1 MVSIIVAVS
10 ENGVIGVDNK
20 LPWYIPEDLKRFK
33 KLTKG
38 NTVIMG
44 RKTYE
49 SIGKPLPDRINIVVS
64 RNKDLNIPGCLVV
77 HSMAQAIKKANK
89 DKDVFIIG
97 GGEIY
102 NSGIVHAKRIYLTKV
117 HQEVEG
123 DTKFPEI
130 SEWEEYK
137 DMAWGWSE
145 IEREEKEGFSYITY
159 EYFR

>member
-1 MVSIIVAVS
+1 MIAIIAAVS

-20 LPWYIPEDLKRFK
+20 LPWYIPDDLKRFK
-33 KLTKG
+33 RLTNG

-49 SIGKPLPDRINIVVS
+49 SIGKPLPGRVNIVVS
-64 RNKDLNIPGCLVV
+64 RNKDLQIPGCLVV
-77 HSMAQAIKKANK
+77 NSIVQAIKKAGK

-102 NSGIVHAKRIYLTKV
+102 NSGFIYADKIYLTKV

-123 DTKFPEI
+123 DTTFPEI
-130 SEWEEYK
+130 VEWDEYK
-137 DMAWGWSE
+137 DMAWGWNE
-145 IEREEKEGFSYITY
+145 THREEKEGFSYITY

>member
-1 MVSIIVAVS
+1 MISIIAAVS

-38 NTVIMG
+38 NVVIMG

-64 RNKDLNIPGCLVV
+64 RNKDLKIPGCLVV
-77 HSMAQAIKKANK
+77 NSIVQAIKKAGS
-89 DKDVFIIG
+89 DKDIFIIG

-102 NSGIVHAKRIYLTKV
+102 NSGIIYAKRIYLTKV
-117 HQEVEG
+117 HQEVKG

-130 SEWEEYK
+130 VEWNEYK
-137 DMAWGWSE
+137 DMAWGWHE
-145 IEREEKEGFSYITY
+145 LEREEKEGFSFITY

>member
-1 MVSIIVAVS
+1 MVSIIAAVS

-49 SIGKPLPDRINIVVS
+49 SIGKPLPDRVNIVVS
-64 RNKDLNIPGCLVV
+64 RNKDLVIPGCLVV
-77 HSMAQAIKKANK
+77 NSVTQAIRKADN

-102 NSGIVHAKRIYLTKV
+102 NSGIIHAKRIYLTKV

-130 SEWEEYK
+130 SGWEEYK
-137 DMAWGWSE
+137 DMAWGWNE